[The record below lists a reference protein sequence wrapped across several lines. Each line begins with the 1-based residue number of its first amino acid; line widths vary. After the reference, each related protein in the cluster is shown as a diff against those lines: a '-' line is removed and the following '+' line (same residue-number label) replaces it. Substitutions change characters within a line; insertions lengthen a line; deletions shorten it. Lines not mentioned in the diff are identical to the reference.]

1 MPRLLSGL
9 QPSGQLHLGNYAG
22 AIKQFLDLQD
32 RGYESYVFVASY
44 HALTTV
50 RDPEVL
56 RTNIRQVVIDYL
68 AFGLD
73 PKKTHIYLQ
82 HDVPAVTELAWLLA
96 CLCPKSQMD
105 KATTYKDKVAKGMSA
120 NLGLYTYPVLQAADI
135 LAVQPDVVPVGED
148 QRQNVEIARDLAQK
162 FNHAYG
168 TEDQPV
174 FKIPE
179 VMIRK
184 DTAVLP
190 GIDGQKMSK
199 SYGNIIDP
207 FLPEKKLRK
216 VIMKIVSDSTPVE
229 DAKVAD
235 GDTTFQIFSAIAGA
249 EDARTV
255 DLRAKYEAQGI
266 GFGYG
271 HAKQALF
278 ELILETFDEPRK
290 RRAELT
296 ADPSYVK
303 GVLRDGAAAA
313 NAALTDVMIKVRT
326 AAGLC

>member
-1 MPRLLSGL
+1 M
-9 QPSGQLHLGNYAG
+9 
-22 AIKQFLDLQD
+22 
-32 RGYESYVFVASY
+32 
-44 HALTTV
+44 
-50 RDPEVL
+50 
-56 RTNIRQVVIDYL
+56 
-68 AFGLD
+68 
-73 PKKTHIYLQ
+73 
-82 HDVPAVTELAWLLA
+82 
-96 CLCPKSQMD
+96 
-105 KATTYKDKVAKGMSA
+105 
-120 NLGLYTYPVLQAADI
+120 
-135 LAVQPDVVPVGED
+135 PVGED

-168 TEDQPV
+168 TEDEPI
-174 FKIPE
+174 FKVPE

-235 GDTTFQIFSAIAGA
+235 SDTTFQIFSAIAGA

-255 DLRAKYEAQGI
+255 DLRKKYEAQGI

-271 HAKQALF
+271 HAKQMLF
-278 ELILETFDEPRK
+278 ELILEEFGEARE
-290 RRAELT
+290 RREELLK
-296 ADPSYVK
+296 DPGYIEK
-303 GVLRDGAAAA
+303 VLSDGAAAA
-313 NAALTDVMIKVRT
+313 NTTMKTVLNRSRVAV
-326 AAGLC
+326 GL